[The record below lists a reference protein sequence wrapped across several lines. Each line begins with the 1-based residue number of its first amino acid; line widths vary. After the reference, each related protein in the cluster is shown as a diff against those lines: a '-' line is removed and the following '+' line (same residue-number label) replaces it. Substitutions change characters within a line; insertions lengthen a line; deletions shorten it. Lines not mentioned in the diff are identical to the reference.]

1 MARRLVIEMIGG
13 ALAVHDRSRPGAATV
28 TLTMED
34 GRRIA
39 LARHLCGWLPD
50 ADADPVWPD
59 EASARAAFADEGDG
73 WAAVL
78 AAGAALAPP
87 PTGDLGVTAAARIA
101 ELASEHPGAWI
112 DGPHPRPDGTWYMVL
127 AGPGVPSAVLGEGP
141 DPDAAARDLVAR
153 ARGG

>member
-1 MARRLVIEMIGG
+1 MSRRLVIEMIGG
-13 ALAVHDRSRPGAATV
+13 ALAVHDRERPGAAMV
-28 TLTMED
+28 TLDLED

-59 EASARAAFADEGDG
+59 QAAARAAFADEGDG

-87 PTGDLGVTAAARIA
+87 PSGDLGITAAARIA
-101 ELASEHPGAWI
+101 ELAARHPGAWI
-112 DGPHPRPDGTWYMVL
+112 DGPHPRPDGTWNLVVG
-127 AGPGVPSAVLGEGP
+127 GPGVPRAVWGVGP
-141 DPDAAARDLVAR
+141 APDAAALDLVAR
-153 ARGG
+153 